1 MKNKHAFICHGGL
14 GDMYVQLLK
23 IKGLDIKSCDIYYR
37 DQMLSHVEDIR
48 ILCESQSEVEKFDAL
63 RIEQSNEYLDGL
75 KKELEKMLTHGKML
89 EWEASEYDNVLI
101 LDSTL
106 TNISNIRKI
115 TLPEWTTPY
124 ATEYVTINT
133 GAGDWTVAAIDPHN
147 ANRRWNDGE
156 LQSVV
161 EGIATKTDLSVI
173 LIGKPM
179 SLPPF
184 DNKKIINESEKN
196 IIEQINII
204 KHAKLN
210 IGFEGFN
217 LIAAMSF
224 NKKMIVK
231 NNPPNHKFEEKNIRY
246 LDEEAYNNIIT
257 LDSFSPRD
265 FLPTIM
271 NLRKGLL

>member
-14 GDMYVQLLK
+14 GDVYVQLLK
-23 IKGLDIKSCDIYYR
+23 IKDLDIKSCDIYYR
-37 DQMLSHVEDIR
+37 DQMLSHIEDIR

-63 RIEQSNEYLDGL
+63 KIEQSNEYLDGL
-75 KKELEKMLTHGKML
+75 KKELEPQ
-89 EWEASEYDNVLI
+89 YNNVLI

-106 TNISNIRKI
+106 TNISNVGKI
-115 TLPEWTTPY
+115 TLPEWTAPY
-124 ATEYVTINT
+124 DTEYVTINT
-133 GAGDWTVAAIDPHN
+133 GAGDWTIADIDPHN
-147 ANRRWNDGE
+147 TNRRWDYGE

-173 LIGKPM
+173 LIGKLM

-184 DNKKIINESEKN
+184 NNKKIINESEKN

-217 LIAAMSF
+217 LVAAMSF